1 MTVVFGPF
9 ENILLA
15 HNVRVDEQV
24 AVAHAEVL
32 LTGGALGALQVVH
45 LVAYTHGHLKR
56 PDPFLAGCAQAVL
69 TEKPLGIKER
79 YVYLVCE
86 RETLHS
92 QHFRMIFRFLN
103 YT

>member
-32 LTGGALGALQVVH
+32 LTGGALEALQVVH
-45 LVAYTHGHLKR
+45 LVA
-56 PDPFLAGCAQAVL
+56 
-69 TEKPLGIKER
+69 
-79 YVYLVCE
+79 
-86 RETLHS
+86 
-92 QHFRMIFRFLN
+92 
-103 YT
+103 